1 MKAIF
6 FIIVL
11 YALPFGIRAQSN
23 EAVVSQRALAY
34 ADSLL
39 NAFQNNRSGEYTE
52 MTYPGAISYYGGIRS
67 FQHYIERER
76 ALSDNAKE
84 KTEIVQLLNNKNEWQ
99 CVIKKTRP
107 KTIDGK
113 KAYIVSY
120 LVGQSRDNGTTWK
133 YFDVAFNSVANIG
146 YIMPDKFEAL
156 MVPQREVIFEK
167 DQMASSK

>member
-1 MKAIF
+1 
-6 FIIVL
+6 
-11 YALPFGIRAQSN
+11 
-23 EAVVSQRALAY
+23 
-34 ADSLL
+34 
-39 NAFQNNRSGEYTE
+39 
-52 MTYPGAISYYGGIRS
+52 
-67 FQHYIERER
+67 
-76 ALSDNAKE
+76 
-84 KTEIVQLLNNKNEWQ
+84 
-99 CVIKKTRP
+99 VIKKTRP

-156 MVPQREVIFEK
+156 MIPQREVIFEK